1 MSRRDDALRAL
12 GETDWSSAEVD
23 RRPAAK
29 VVHSARLPA
38 RLSERLEAEAD
49 RRGITPSALICELV
63 EKGLAPVA
71 DDTTVTVR
79 AADLRRAIDSVIH
92 DAAA

>member
-1 MSRRDDALRAL
+1 MTSRDDALRAL
-12 GETDWSSAEVD
+12 NDSDWSGAEVD
-23 RRPAAK
+23 HSTAK
-29 VVHSARLPA
+29 VVHSTRLPPEV
-38 RLSERLEAEAD
+38 SSRLEAEAH

-63 EKGLAPVA
+63 DAGLAPVA

-79 AADLRRAIDSVIH
+79 AADLRRAIDNVIH

>member
-1 MSRRDDALRAL
+1 MS
-12 GETDWSSAEVD
+12 T
-23 RRPAAK
+23 
-29 VVHSARLPA
+29 
-38 RLSERLEAEAD
+38 RLEAEAH

-63 EKGLAPVA
+63 DAGLTPAT

-79 AADLRRAIDSVIH
+79 AADLRRAIDHVIH